1 MFMSSHELSLP
12 KSISVWSW
20 PDTNLVLRRPKD
32 LIHVETIKT
41 SHIKN
46 SGWKERTSHCRNLT
60 QISLCF
66 KCKGSGNEEGSVS
79 LAMCQAPAAGPE
91 EKVDPPLCGFYP
103 VWFQLSNIASLA
115 ELPRSLS
122 IANLGQAPS
131 PRIYLSYNYTAK
143 RHHLISIYL
152 PLLLNSMTEYS

>member
-91 EKVDPPLCGFYP
+91 EKVDPPFVVSTPCGFNS
-103 VWFQLSNIASLA
+103 QISL
-115 ELPRSLS
+115 P
-122 IANLGQAPS
+122 
-131 PRIYLSYNYTAK
+131 
-143 RHHLISIYL
+143 
-152 PLLLNSMTEYS
+152 

>member
-1 MFMSSHELSLP
+1 MSSHELSLP

-32 LIHVETIKT
+32 LIHVETTKT

-46 SGWKERTSHCRNLT
+46 SGWKERTSRCRNLT

-66 KCKGSGNEEGSVS
+66 KCEGSGNGEGSVS

-91 EKVDPPLCGFYP
+91 EKVDPPPLCGFYP
-103 VWFQLSNIASLA
+103 CGFNSHLKYRFLSRASQIPLHSKSRTGSFSLHLSQL
-115 ELPRSLS
+115 
-122 IANLGQAPS
+122 
-131 PRIYLSYNYTAK
+131 
-143 RHHLISIYL
+143 
-152 PLLLNSMTEYS
+152 